1 MGNEMFNSYFSG
13 LILVRSNNKIFIYLP
28 TFNSKYKNARNC
40 YKLNWHVVNYN
51 ECVKK
56 PATKLFIGP

>member
-1 MGNEMFNSYFSG
+1 MKY
-13 LILVRSNNKIFIYLP
+13 LIHILVDWSNNKIFIYLP
-28 TFNSKYKNARNC
+28 TLNSKYKNARNR

-56 PATKLFIGP
+56 LATKLFIGP

>member
-13 LILVRSNNKIFIYLP
+13 SNNKIAIYLS

-40 YKLNWHVVNYN
+40 YKLNWHVVNYK
-51 ECVKK
+51 ECVKI